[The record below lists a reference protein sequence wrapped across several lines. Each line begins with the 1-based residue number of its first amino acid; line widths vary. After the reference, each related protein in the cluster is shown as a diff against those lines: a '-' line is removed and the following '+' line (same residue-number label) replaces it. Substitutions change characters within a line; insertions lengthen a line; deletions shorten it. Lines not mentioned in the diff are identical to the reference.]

1 MRRLDKILDVPGIDS
16 ILVGPYD
23 LSASMNKPGAFG
35 DPEVAQALDESCRK
49 IVSRGI
55 LLGCYAESDFELWR
69 RRGVK
74 YMSVKNDTNAL
85 LEGLRTAKSKAA
97 GE

>member
-1 MRRLDKILDVPGIDS
+1 
-16 ILVGPYD
+16 
-23 LSASMNKPGAFG
+23 MNTPGAFN
-35 DPEVAQALDESCRK
+35 DPEVTQALDEACQK

-55 LLGCYAESDFELWR
+55 LLGCYAESDFDLWR

-85 LEGLRTAKSKAA
+85 LEGLRAAKIKAA